1 MLACSVATNVPWLG
15 VKCSSFSLSCNYN
28 FICTVK
34 LTTFIYVYFIWFTI
48 ALQFYITIFTIFWK
62 ALVFLIPFLFFSLIH
77 FILVKSAPHISHI
90 LSLKYGYTFH
100 AFYLLFYATYLL
112 IGLML
117 YKLSPNISIL
127 LLKGF
132 WLLICFIIHLLLDF
146 LLSWVFTV
154 TECTFLWNHCFCIT
168 ILWRF

>member
-1 MLACSVATNVPWLG
+1 MKNTQ
-15 VKCSSFSLSCNYN
+15 K
-28 FICTVK
+28 I
-34 LTTFIYVYFIWFTI
+34 
-48 ALQFYITIFTIFWK
+48 IF
-62 ALVFLIPFLFFSLIH
+62 LLHSLIH

-132 WLLICFIIHLLLDF
+132 RLLICFIIHLLLDF
-146 LLSWVFTV
+146 LLS
-154 TECTFLWNHCFCIT
+154 
-168 ILWRF
+168 

>member
-1 MLACSVATNVPWLG
+1 MYCKINYVYLRIFYLVYDCTTILHYNFYNFL
-15 VKCSSFSLSCNYN
+15 KSFSISN
-28 FICTVK
+28 
-34 LTTFIYVYFIWFTI
+34 TFF
-48 ALQFYITIFTIFWK
+48 
-62 ALVFLIPFLFFSLIH
+62 VFLKENLFTANMNEKYTKNNFLLHSLIH

-132 WLLICFIIHLLLDF
+132 
-146 LLSWVFTV
+146 
-154 TECTFLWNHCFCIT
+154 
-168 ILWRF
+168 